1 MRRTLIIAEA
11 GVNHNGSLDLARQ
24 LIDVAAEAGVDYVKF
39 QTFRAER
46 LVTRAARQAAYQ
58 SRNLGADPEEASQ
71 YEMLKRLELSPEDHY
86 RLISYCEAKGVRFFS
101 TAFDLE
107 SIAFLNTLGPDRK
120 GLSLWKV
127 PSGELTNFPYLR
139 AIGRTG
145 KPVIL
150 STGMST
156 LDEIEAA
163 IGALTRFGT
172 PREEITLLHCT
183 TEYPAPKDQVNLRA
197 METMRERFGLSVGY
211 SDHTEGIEIPVAA
224 VAMGATVIEKHFTLD
239 RSLPGPDHKASLEPD
254 ELKTMVRQ
262 IRAVESAL
270 GNGTK
275 EPASAERPNIPIAR
289 KSIVA
294 ARVIRRG
301 DLFTEENLTAK
312 RPGTGLSPM
321 QWESVL
327 GRPAPHD
334 FEPDQP
340 IEL

>member
-1 MRRTLIIAEA
+1 MRTLIIAEA

-24 LIDVAAEAGVDYVKF
+24 LIDAAAAAGVDYVKF
-39 QTFRAER
+39 QTFRADK
-46 LVTRAARQAAYQ
+46 LVTRTARQAAYQ
-58 SRNLGADPEEASQ
+58 SRNLGHGEESQ
-71 YEMLKRLELSPEDHY
+71 YTMLKRLELSPDDH
-86 RLISYCEAKGVRFFS
+86 RALIDHCNTKGVRFFS

-107 SIAFLNTLGPDRK
+107 SIAFLDSLGLP
-120 GLSLWKV
+120 LWKV
-127 PSGELTNFPYLR
+127 PSGEITNFPYLR
-139 AIGRTG
+139 AIGLTG

-150 STGMST
+150 STGMAT

-163 IGALTRFGT
+163 VGVLTRFGT
-172 PREEITLLHCT
+172 PRNGITLLHCT

-197 METMRERFGLSVGY
+197 MQTMHERFGLPVGY

-254 ELKTMVRQ
+254 ELTAMVRQ

-270 GNGTK
+270 GNGVK
-275 EPASAERPNIPIAR
+275 EPTPAERPNIPIAR

-294 ARVIRRG
+294 ATAIQRG
-301 DLFTEENLTAK
+301 ELFTEENLTAK

-321 QWESVL
+321 LWESVV
-327 GRPAPHD
+327 GQTAPHD

>member
-1 MRRTLIIAEA
+1 MRTLIIAEA

-24 LIDVAAEAGVDYVKF
+24 LIDAASEAGADYVKF
-39 QTFRAER
+39 QTFRADR
-46 LVTRAARQAAYQ
+46 LVTREARQAAYQ
-58 SRNLGADPEEASQ
+58 SRNLETRPEEASQ
-71 YEMLKRLELSPEDHY
+71 YEMLKQLELSPEDHY
-86 RLISYCEAKGVRFFS
+86 TLINYCETKGVRFFS
-101 TAFDLE
+101 TAFDSE
-107 SIAFLNTLGPDRK
+107 SIAFLDTLGLP
-120 GLSLWKV
+120 LWKV

-145 KPVIL
+145 KPVVL
-150 STGMST
+150 STGMAT

-163 IGALTRFGT
+163 IDVLTRFGT
-172 PREEITLLHCT
+172 PRNGITLLHCT

-197 METMRERFGLSVGY
+197 MQTMHERFGLPVGY

-254 ELKTMVRQ
+254 ELTAMVRQ
-262 IRAVESAL
+262 IRVVESAL

-275 EPASAERPNIPIAR
+275 EPTPAERPNIPIAR

-294 ARVIRRG
+294 VTAIKRG
-301 DLFTEENLTAK
+301 ELFTEENLTAK

-321 QWESVL
+321 RWESVV
-327 GRPAPHD
+327 GQPAPRN
-334 FEPDQP
+334 FEPDEP